1 MRLTLGDGHV
11 MWYECHGNPAGK
23 PIVFIHGGPGGG
35 LAKAS
40 LGLINLKK
48 WWVILYDQRGCGKST
63 PNVQTDLDAALK
75 NNTTWDLVNDL
86 ETLRVHLGLARWTVT
101 GGSWGTTLA
110 LAYAET
116 HPEPVEAIVLRGVCL
131 LSPWENRWLYEE
143 GGASQTAP
151 EAWAEFVKPLQGS
164 KGRKGSKGS
173 KGLSARTTM
182 RVYHR
187 LLRSK
192 NRQTRRN
199 AAAAWW
205 GWEAAISHLKPQPD
219 DTSPDEAVAI
229 SALESY
235 YFLHDAWLRPGQ
247 LLRDAH
253 KIAHIP
259 LTIVHGRYDRVCPVR
274 AAWELKQALPHA
286 TLYISPVAGHAM
298 RDSGN
303 WRRLKQVFR
312 DL

>member
-1 MRLTLGDGHV
+1 
-11 MWYECHGNPAGK
+11 
-23 PIVFIHGGPGGG
+23 
-35 LAKAS
+35 
-40 LGLINLKK
+40 
-48 WWVILYDQRGCGKST
+48 
-63 PNVQTDLDAALK
+63 
-75 NNTTWDLVNDL
+75 
-86 ETLRVHLGLARWTVT
+86 VT

-151 EAWAEFVKPLQGS
+151 EAWAEFVKPLP
-164 KGRKGSKGS
+164 KGGKGQAK
-173 KGLSARTTM
+173 KTM

-219 DTSPDEAVAI
+219 HTSPDEAAAI
-229 SALESY
+229 SALETY

-303 WRRLKQVFR
+303 FRRLKQVFR
-312 DL
+312 EL